1 MSVKSANSNIHNLS
15 CKWCLLSKSASMT
28 SLYKSKHNRANKL
41 CNVMSPFISTHAW
54 HPEYHFSS
62 WIQLVTAPCLDS
74 HVTFDSLWQMLW
86 KINSRWQKQ
95 TKQWSNS
102 WQNKL
107 LPHTLFCSFF
117 LLFHFYFILSQKKKL
132 TALKYLDISSTLTVA
147 QIPFCERVQEAYSN
161 QIHHLQATTTKSKK
175 KLRSK
180 KETHR
185 AKSCQVDD
193 IPHTNQ
199 HRKPHKQ
206 KRLK

>member
-1 MSVKSANSNIHNLS
+1 MQ
-15 CKWCLLSKSASMT
+15 
-28 SLYKSKHNRANKL
+28 
-41 CNVMSPFISTHAW
+41 THAW

-62 WIQLVTAPCLDS
+62 WIQLVTAPCLNS
-74 HVTFDSLWQMLW
+74 HVTFDSLLQMLC
-86 KINSRWQKQ
+86 KTNSGWQKQ

-117 LLFHFYFILSQKKKL
+117 LLFHFYFIFSQKKEL
-132 TALKYLDISSTLTVA
+132 RALKYLDISSALTVA
-147 QIPFCERVQEAYSN
+147 QIPFCERIQEAYCN
-161 QIHHLQATTTKSKK
+161 QIHHLQATTTMSKK
-175 KLRSK
+175 NLCSK

-185 AKSCQVDD
+185 TKSCQVDD

>member
-1 MSVKSANSNIHNLS
+1 MMSIVQVCIYDRSVQIKTQQSKRTLQCNEPIH
-15 CKWCLLSKSASMT
+15 KQMQ
-28 SLYKSKHNRANKL
+28 
-41 CNVMSPFISTHAW
+41 THAW

-74 HVTFDSLWQMLW
+74 HVTFDSLLQMLC
-86 KINSRWQKQ
+86 KTNCRWQKQ

-107 LPHTLFCSFF
+107 LPHT
-117 LLFHFYFILSQKKKL
+117 KKEL
-132 TALKYLDISSTLTVA
+132 RALKYLDISSALTVA
-147 QIPFCERVQEAYSN
+147 QIPFCERIQEAYSN
-161 QIHHLQATTTKSKK
+161 QIHHLQATTTKSQKQ
-175 KLRSK
+175 LCSK
-180 KETHR
+180 KETVR
-185 AKSCQVDD
+185 TKSCQVDD

>member
-1 MSVKSANSNIHNLS
+1 MSIVQVCIYDQSVQIKTQQ
-15 CKWCLLSKSASMT
+15 SKPT
-28 SLYKSKHNRANKL
+28 LQRNEPNHKH
-41 CNVMSPFISTHAW
+41 MQTHAW

-74 HVTFDSLWQMLW
+74 HVTFDSLLQMLC
-86 KINSRWQKQ
+86 KTNSRWQKQ
-95 TKQWSNS
+95 TKQRSNS

-107 LPHTLFCSFF
+107 LPHLFCSFF
-117 LLFHFYFILSQKKKL
+117 LLFHFYFIFSQKKEL
-132 TALKYLDISSTLTVA
+132 RALKYLDMSSALTVA
-147 QIPFCERVQEAYSN
+147 QIPFCERIQEAYSN
-161 QIHHLQATTTKSKK
+161 QIHHQQATTTKSKK
-175 KLRSK
+175 NLCSK

-185 AKSCQVDD
+185 TKSCQVDD